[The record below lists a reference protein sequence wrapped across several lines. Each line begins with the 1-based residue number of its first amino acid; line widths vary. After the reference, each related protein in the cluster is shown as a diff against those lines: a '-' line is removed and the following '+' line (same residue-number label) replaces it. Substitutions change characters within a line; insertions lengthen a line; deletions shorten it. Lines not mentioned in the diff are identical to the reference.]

1 MSGDLQLVQSCNSG
15 NAAYSHLIGATLE
28 INRSIYFCNK
38 CAGESSQVPHLTPWT
53 KQSPPAIAWSLK
65 ISTWPGEEQI
75 QNSCSSGQSSVT
87 TGTSPCWLCPQTLA
101 LAAPKL
107 AI

>member
-53 KQSPPAIAWSLK
+53 KESPPAIAWSLK
-65 ISTWPGEEQI
+65 SAL
-75 QNSCSSGQSSVT
+75 GQEKSKFRTVVPLDSHQLQLGPVPA
-87 TGTSPCWLCPQTLA
+87 GSALKHWHWLHLN
-101 LAAPKL
+101 L
-107 AI
+107 